1 VETKEE
7 DSAPSSILD
16 KKEEAFTDEDLQR
29 VWKKFSEDR
38 EPADTDKLIMSR
50 EVKKGEDHD
59 IIIYLSSQLE
69 GSFLDKFYT
78 ELIQYLRTELKNDH
92 ISLKREVSK
101 VAEVKK
107 LYTSKD
113 IFDHM
118 VKQNPSLQ
126 ELKDRLG
133 LDFDY

>member
-1 VETKEE
+1 VETKEV
-7 DSAPSSILD
+7 DSTSSSILD

-29 VWKKFSEDR
+29 IWKKFSEDR

>member
-7 DSAPSSILD
+7 DSTSSSILD